1 MKKLILLYL
10 LTLSYSQDHWETA
23 IYANDEWS
31 YLVPIEEPNS
41 NWNSIN
47 YDDSSWLVS
56 TGGFGYGDN
65 DDGTLIPNALSVYIR
80 RTFEIP
86 ESEKLVTSIL
96 HTDYDDGFIAYLND
110 IEICRSYNL
119 GNYGDFIDYDY
130 GTNGIDHE
138 AQLYLGLN
146 PEYCVIDSLEL
157 SSLIISGE
165 NLLAIQVHNVSSS
178 SSDMSSNFFLSFG
191 IQDGSSFYGETPSW
205 FQEPINFN
213 QSNLPIFIDVINN
226 LTIKSGLITQ
236 KQSEIIFENAKIF
249 PNHTQISIAIIK
261 DGKVNY
267 YGINNKN
274 DTIST
279 VNNKRS
285 VFEIGSISKVFT
297 STILANFVIDEK
309 INLNDN
315 INGYLKTSFNNDTE
329 ISFINLANHTSG
341 LPRLPSNLDLT
352 KVNPENPYKEYREK
366 ELEEYLTKHL
376 ELLNKEKFQYSNLG
390 AGLLGYTLSKIENT
404 TYENL
409 LQNKI
414 FSKFNMYN
422 STSDINK
429 IKGNL
434 VKGLNN
440 EGNDV
445 PNWEFSVLA
454 GAGAIFSTV
463 EDLSQFAISQFD
475 NSNKELKLTRK
486 KTFEVN
492 ENMDFGLGWHIL
504 KSQSKNFWYWHNG
517 GTGGYSSS
525 MVIDENTKNGII
537 ILSNVSAFNPNK
549 GNIDKLCFKLMKTIE

>member
-274 DTIST
+274 DTILT
-279 VNNKRS
+279 VNNQKS

-352 KVNPENPYKEYREK
+352 KVNPENPYKEYKEK
-366 ELEEYLTKHL
+366 GLEEYLTKHL
-376 ELLNKEKFQYSNLG
+376 ELLNKEKYQYSNLG

-492 ENMDFGLGWHIL
+492 ENMDIGLGWHIL

>member
-1 MKKLILLYL
+1 MKRLILLI
-10 LTLSYSQDHWETA
+10 TVIAFWGCDNS
-23 IYANDEWS
+23 ANDKVDTERKDNK
-31 YLVPIEEPNS
+31 VVTEKFVR
-41 NWNSIN
+41 N
-47 YDDSSWLVS
+47 Y
-56 TGGFGYGDN
+56 N
-65 DDGTLIPNALSVYIR
+65 DDDYNGIFSMFADVMKEALPLDKTTEFLKGLKSQAGNISNREFIKYENGTYASYKT
-80 RTFEIP
+80 TFERA
-86 ESEKLVTSIL
+86 V
-96 HTDYDDGFIAYLND
+96 
-110 IEICRSYNL
+110 
-119 GNYGDFIDYDY
+119 
-130 GTNGIDHE
+130 
-138 AQLYLGLN
+138 
-146 PEYCVIDSLEL
+146 
-157 SSLIISGE
+157 
-165 NLLAIQVHNVSSS
+165 
-178 SSDMSSNFFLSFG
+178 FFLNIS
-191 IQDGSSFYGETPSW
+191 IDDNSD
-205 FQEPINFN
+205 INGLFVKPFVEEDN
-213 QSNLPIFIDVINN
+213 SENVINN

-279 VNNKRS
+279 VNNQKS

-352 KVNPENPYKEYREK
+352 KVNPENPYKEYKEK

-376 ELLNKEKFQYSNLG
+376 ELLNKEKYQYSNLG

-434 VKGLNN
+434 VKGLDN

-445 PNWEFSVLA
+445 PNWELSVLA

-492 ENMDFGLGWHIL
+492 ENLDIGLGWHIL

-537 ILSNVSAFNPNK
+537 ILSNVSAFNPNM
-549 GNIDKLCFKLMKTIE
+549 GNIDKLCIELMKTIE

>member
-274 DTIST
+274 DTILT
-279 VNNKRS
+279 VNNQKS

-352 KVNPENPYKEYREK
+352 KVNPENPYKEYKEK

-376 ELLNKEKFQYSNLG
+376 ELLNKEKYQYSNLG

-492 ENMDFGLGWHIL
+492 ENLDIGLGWHIL

-537 ILSNVSAFNPNK
+537 ILSNVSAFNPNM
-549 GNIDKLCFKLMKTIE
+549 GNIDKLCFELMKTIE

>member
-1 MKKLILLYL
+1 MKKLLLLAL
-10 LTLSYSQDHWETA
+10 LVVGRVFGDTIVVQTERKDNKVVTEKF
-23 IYANDEWS
+23 
-31 YLVPIEEPNS
+31 VR
-41 NWNSIN
+41 N
-47 YDDSSWLVS
+47 Y
-56 TGGFGYGDN
+56 N
-65 DDGTLIPNALSVYIR
+65 DDDYNGIFSMFADVMKEALPLDKTTEFLKGLKFQAGNISEREFIKYENGTYASYKT
-80 RTFEIP
+80 TFERAVFVLNISIDDNSDIIGFLVKP
-86 ESEKLVTSIL
+86 FVEEVNSE
-96 HTDYDDGFIAYLND
+96 H
-110 IEICRSYNL
+110 
-119 GNYGDFIDYDY
+119 
-130 GTNGIDHE
+130 
-138 AQLYLGLN
+138 
-146 PEYCVIDSLEL
+146 
-157 SSLIISGE
+157 
-165 NLLAIQVHNVSSS
+165 
-178 SSDMSSNFFLSFG
+178 
-191 IQDGSSFYGETPSW
+191 
-205 FQEPINFN
+205 
-213 QSNLPIFIDVINN
+213 VINN

-279 VNNKRS
+279 VIDQKS

-352 KVNPENPYKEYREK
+352 KVNPENPYKEYKEK

-376 ELLNKEKFQYSNLG
+376 ELLNKEKYQYSNLG

-492 ENMDFGLGWHIL
+492 ENLDIGLGWHIL

-537 ILSNVSAFNPNK
+537 ILSNVSAFNPNM

>member
-279 VNNKRS
+279 VNNKKS

-315 INGYLKTSFNNDTE
+315 INGYLKTSFNNNTE

-352 KVNPENPYKEYREK
+352 KVNPENPYKEYKEK

-376 ELLNKEKFQYSNLG
+376 ELLNKEKYQYSNLG

>member
-1 MKKLILLYL
+1 MKRLILLI
-10 LTLSYSQDHWETA
+10 TVIAFWGCDNS
-23 IYANDEWS
+23 ANDKVDTERKDNK
-31 YLVPIEEPNS
+31 VVTEKFVR
-41 NWNSIN
+41 N
-47 YDDSSWLVS
+47 Y
-56 TGGFGYGDN
+56 N
-65 DDGTLIPNALSVYIR
+65 DDDYNGIFSMFADVMKEALPLDKTTEFLKGLKFQAGNISEREFIKYENGTYASYKT
-80 RTFEIP
+80 TFERAVFVLNI
-86 ESEKLVTSIL
+86 SI
-96 HTDYDDGFIAYLND
+96 DDNSD
-110 IEICRSYNL
+110 IN
-119 GNYGDFIDYDY
+119 
-130 GTNGIDHE
+130 
-138 AQLYLGLN
+138 
-146 PEYCVIDSLEL
+146 
-157 SSLIISGE
+157 
-165 NLLAIQVHNVSSS
+165 
-178 SSDMSSNFFLSFG
+178 
-191 IQDGSSFYGETPSW
+191 SFYVKPFVEEVNS
-205 FQEPINFN
+205 EN
-213 QSNLPIFIDVINN
+213 VINN

-274 DTIST
+274 DTILT
-279 VNNKRS
+279 VNNQKS

-315 INGYLKTSFNNDTE
+315 INGYLKTSFNNNTE

-341 LPRLPSNLDLT
+341 LSPLPSNLDLT

-376 ELLNKEKFQYSNLG
+376 ELLNKEKYQYSNLG

-492 ENMDFGLGWHIL
+492 ENLDIGLGWHIL

>member
-1 MKKLILLYL
+1 MKRLILLI
-10 LTLSYSQDHWETA
+10 TVIAFWGCDNS
-23 IYANDEWS
+23 ANDKVDTERKDNK
-31 YLVPIEEPNS
+31 VVTEKFVR
-41 NWNSIN
+41 N
-47 YDDSSWLVS
+47 Y
-56 TGGFGYGDN
+56 N
-65 DDGTLIPNALSVYIR
+65 DDDYNGIFSMFADVMKEALPLDKTTEFLKGLKSQAGNISNREFVKYENGTYASYKTTFERAVFVLNISIDDNSDINGLSVKP
-80 RTFEIP
+80 FVE
-86 ESEKLVTSIL
+86 EVNSE
-96 HTDYDDGFIAYLND
+96 N
-110 IEICRSYNL
+110 
-119 GNYGDFIDYDY
+119 
-130 GTNGIDHE
+130 
-138 AQLYLGLN
+138 
-146 PEYCVIDSLEL
+146 
-157 SSLIISGE
+157 
-165 NLLAIQVHNVSSS
+165 
-178 SSDMSSNFFLSFG
+178 
-191 IQDGSSFYGETPSW
+191 
-205 FQEPINFN
+205 
-213 QSNLPIFIDVINN
+213 VINN
-226 LTIKSGLITQ
+226 LTIKSGIITQ

-279 VNNKRS
+279 VNNKKS

-352 KVNPENPYKEYREK
+352 KVNPENPYKEYKEK

-376 ELLNKEKFQYSNLG
+376 ELLNKEKYQYSNLG

-414 FSKFNMYN
+414 FSKLNMYN

-434 VKGLNN
+434 VKGLDN

-445 PNWEFSVLA
+445 PNWELSVLA

-492 ENMDFGLGWHIL
+492 ENMDIGLGWHIL
-504 KSQSKNFWYWHNG
+504 KSQSKNFWHWHNG

-537 ILSNVSAFNPNK
+537 ILSNVSAFNPNM
-549 GNIDKLCFKLMKTIE
+549 GNIDKLCFELMKTIE

>member
-1 MKKLILLYL
+1 MKRLILLI
-10 LTLSYSQDHWETA
+10 TVIAFWGCDNS
-23 IYANDEWS
+23 ANDKVDTERKDNK
-31 YLVPIEEPNS
+31 VVTEKFVR
-41 NWNSIN
+41 N
-47 YDDSSWLVS
+47 Y
-56 TGGFGYGDN
+56 N
-65 DDGTLIPNALSVYIR
+65 DDDYNGIFSMFADVVKEELPIDKTTEFLKGLKSQAGNISNREFVKYENGTYASYKT
-80 RTFEIP
+80 TFERA
-86 ESEKLVTSIL
+86 V
-96 HTDYDDGFIAYLND
+96 
-110 IEICRSYNL
+110 
-119 GNYGDFIDYDY
+119 
-130 GTNGIDHE
+130 
-138 AQLYLGLN
+138 
-146 PEYCVIDSLEL
+146 
-157 SSLIISGE
+157 
-165 NLLAIQVHNVSSS
+165 
-178 SSDMSSNFFLSFG
+178 FFLNIS
-191 IQDGSSFYGETPSW
+191 IDDNSD
-205 FQEPINFN
+205 INGLFVKPFVEEVN
-213 QSNLPIFIDVINN
+213 SENVINN

-274 DTIST
+274 DTILT
-279 VNNKRS
+279 VNNQKS

-352 KVNPENPYKEYREK
+352 KVNPENPYKEYKEK

-376 ELLNKEKFQYSNLG
+376 ELLNKEKYQYSNLG

-429 IKGNL
+429 IKENL

-492 ENMDFGLGWHIL
+492 ENMDIGLGWYIL

-537 ILSNVSAFNPNK
+537 ILSNVSAFNPNM
-549 GNIDKLCFKLMKTIE
+549 GNIDKLCFELMKTIE

>member
-226 LTIKSGLITQ
+226 LTIKSGIITQ

-315 INGYLKTSFNNDTE
+315 INGYLKTSFNNNTE

-352 KVNPENPYKEYREK
+352 KVNPENPYKEYKEK
-366 ELEEYLTKHL
+366 GLEEYLTKHL
-376 ELLNKEKFQYSNLG
+376 ELLNKEKYQYSNLG

-492 ENMDFGLGWHIL
+492 ENLDIGLGWHIL

>member
-267 YGINNKN
+267 YGIHNKN

-279 VNNKRS
+279 VIDQKS

-376 ELLNKEKFQYSNLG
+376 ELLNKEKYQYSNLG

-429 IKGNL
+429 IKENL

-492 ENMDFGLGWHIL
+492 ENMDIGLGWYIL
-504 KSQSKNFWYWHNG
+504 KSQSKNFWYSHNG

-537 ILSNVSAFNPNK
+537 ILSNISAFNPNM
-549 GNIDKLCFKLMKTIE
+549 GNIDKLCFALMKTIE

>member
-1 MKKLILLYL
+1 MKRLILLI
-10 LTLSYSQDHWETA
+10 TVIAFWGCDNS
-23 IYANDEWS
+23 ANDKVDTERKDNK
-31 YLVPIEEPNS
+31 VVTEKFVR
-41 NWNSIN
+41 N
-47 YDDSSWLVS
+47 Y
-56 TGGFGYGDN
+56 N
-65 DDGTLIPNALSVYIR
+65 DDDYNGIFSMFADVMKEALPLDKTTEFLKGLKFQAGNISEREFIKYENGTYASYKT
-80 RTFEIP
+80 TFERAVFVLNISIDDNSDINGLFVKP
-86 ESEKLVTSIL
+86 FVEEVNSE
-96 HTDYDDGFIAYLND
+96 N
-110 IEICRSYNL
+110 
-119 GNYGDFIDYDY
+119 
-130 GTNGIDHE
+130 
-138 AQLYLGLN
+138 
-146 PEYCVIDSLEL
+146 
-157 SSLIISGE
+157 
-165 NLLAIQVHNVSSS
+165 
-178 SSDMSSNFFLSFG
+178 
-191 IQDGSSFYGETPSW
+191 
-205 FQEPINFN
+205 
-213 QSNLPIFIDVINN
+213 VINN

-279 VNNKRS
+279 VNNKKS

-315 INGYLKTSFNNDTE
+315 INGYLKTSFNNNTE

-341 LPRLPSNLDLT
+341 LSPLPSNLDLT

-376 ELLNKEKFQYSNLG
+376 ELLNKEKYQYSNLG

-434 VKGLNN
+434 VKGLDN

-445 PNWEFSVLA
+445 PNWELSVLA

-492 ENMDFGLGWHIL
+492 ENLDIGLGWHIL

>member
-1 MKKLILLYL
+1 MKRLILLI
-10 LTLSYSQDHWETA
+10 TVIAFWGCDNS
-23 IYANDEWS
+23 ANDKVDTERKDNK
-31 YLVPIEEPNS
+31 VVTEKFVR
-41 NWNSIN
+41 N
-47 YDDSSWLVS
+47 Y
-56 TGGFGYGDN
+56 N
-65 DDGTLIPNALSVYIR
+65 DDDYNGIFSMFADVMKEALPLDKTTEFLKGLKSQAGNISNREFIKYENGTYASYKT
-80 RTFEIP
+80 TFERA
-86 ESEKLVTSIL
+86 V
-96 HTDYDDGFIAYLND
+96 
-110 IEICRSYNL
+110 
-119 GNYGDFIDYDY
+119 
-130 GTNGIDHE
+130 
-138 AQLYLGLN
+138 
-146 PEYCVIDSLEL
+146 
-157 SSLIISGE
+157 
-165 NLLAIQVHNVSSS
+165 
-178 SSDMSSNFFLSFG
+178 FFLNIS
-191 IQDGSSFYGETPSW
+191 IDDNSD
-205 FQEPINFN
+205 INGLFVKPFVEEVN
-213 QSNLPIFIDVINN
+213 SENVINN
-226 LTIKSGLITQ
+226 LTIKSGIITQ

-279 VNNKRS
+279 VNNQKS

-315 INGYLKTSFNNDTE
+315 INGYLKTSFNNNTE

-341 LPRLPSNLDLT
+341 LSPLPSNLDLT
-352 KVNPENPYKEYREK
+352 KVNPENPYKEYKEK

-376 ELLNKEKFQYSNLG
+376 ELLNKEKYQYSNLG

-434 VKGLNN
+434 VKGLDN

-445 PNWEFSVLA
+445 PNWELSVLA

-492 ENMDFGLGWHIL
+492 ENLDIGLGWHIL

-537 ILSNVSAFNPNK
+537 ILSNVSAFNPNM
-549 GNIDKLCFKLMKTIE
+549 GNIDKLCFELMKTIE

>member
-315 INGYLKTSFNNDTE
+315 INGYLKTSFNNNTE

-376 ELLNKEKFQYSNLG
+376 ELLNKEKYQYSNLG

>member
-1 MKKLILLYL
+1 MKRLILLI
-10 LTLSYSQDHWETA
+10 TVIAFWGCDNS
-23 IYANDEWS
+23 ANDKVDTERKDNK
-31 YLVPIEEPNS
+31 VVTEKFVR
-41 NWNSIN
+41 N
-47 YDDSSWLVS
+47 Y
-56 TGGFGYGDN
+56 N
-65 DDGTLIPNALSVYIR
+65 DDDYNGIFSMFADVVKEELPIDKTTEFLKGLKSQAGNISEREFVKYENGTYASYKT
-80 RTFEIP
+80 TFERA
-86 ESEKLVTSIL
+86 V
-96 HTDYDDGFIAYLND
+96 
-110 IEICRSYNL
+110 
-119 GNYGDFIDYDY
+119 
-130 GTNGIDHE
+130 
-138 AQLYLGLN
+138 
-146 PEYCVIDSLEL
+146 
-157 SSLIISGE
+157 
-165 NLLAIQVHNVSSS
+165 
-178 SSDMSSNFFLSFG
+178 FFLNIS
-191 IQDGSSFYGETPSW
+191 IDDNSD
-205 FQEPINFN
+205 INGLFVKPFVEEN
-213 QSNLPIFIDVINN
+213 NSENVINN
-226 LTIKSGLITQ
+226 LTIKSGIITQ

-274 DTIST
+274 DTILT
-279 VNNKRS
+279 VNNQKS

-376 ELLNKEKFQYSNLG
+376 ELLNKEKYQYSNLG

-434 VKGLNN
+434 VKGLDN

-445 PNWEFSVLA
+445 PNWELSVLA

-492 ENMDFGLGWHIL
+492 ENLDIGLGWHIL

-537 ILSNVSAFNPNK
+537 ILSNISAFNPNM
-549 GNIDKLCFKLMKTIE
+549 GNIDKLCFELMKTIE

>member
-1 MKKLILLYL
+1 MKRLILLI
-10 LTLSYSQDHWETA
+10 TVIAFWGCDNS
-23 IYANDEWS
+23 ANDKVDTERKDNK
-31 YLVPIEEPNS
+31 VVTEKFVR
-41 NWNSIN
+41 N
-47 YDDSSWLVS
+47 Y
-56 TGGFGYGDN
+56 N
-65 DDGTLIPNALSVYIR
+65 DDDYNGIFSMFADVMKEALPLDKTTEFLKGLKFQAGNISEREFIKYENGTYASYKT
-80 RTFEIP
+80 TFERGVFVLNISIDDNSDIIGFLVKP
-86 ESEKLVTSIL
+86 FVEEVNSE
-96 HTDYDDGFIAYLND
+96 N
-110 IEICRSYNL
+110 
-119 GNYGDFIDYDY
+119 
-130 GTNGIDHE
+130 
-138 AQLYLGLN
+138 
-146 PEYCVIDSLEL
+146 
-157 SSLIISGE
+157 
-165 NLLAIQVHNVSSS
+165 
-178 SSDMSSNFFLSFG
+178 
-191 IQDGSSFYGETPSW
+191 
-205 FQEPINFN
+205 
-213 QSNLPIFIDVINN
+213 VINN

-352 KVNPENPYKEYREK
+352 KVNPENPYKEYKEK

-376 ELLNKEKFQYSNLG
+376 ELLNKEKYQYSNLG

-434 VKGLNN
+434 VKGLDN

-445 PNWEFSVLA
+445 PNWELSVLA

-492 ENMDFGLGWHIL
+492 ENMDIGLGWYIL

-537 ILSNVSAFNPNK
+537 ILSNISAFNPNM
-549 GNIDKLCFKLMKTIE
+549 GNIDKLCFELMKTIE

>member
-1 MKKLILLYL
+1 MKRLILLI
-10 LTLSYSQDHWETA
+10 TVIAFWGCDNS
-23 IYANDEWS
+23 ANDKVDTERKDNK
-31 YLVPIEEPNS
+31 VVTEKFVR
-41 NWNSIN
+41 N
-47 YDDSSWLVS
+47 Y
-56 TGGFGYGDN
+56 N
-65 DDGTLIPNALSVYIR
+65 DDDYNGIFSMFADVMKEALPLDKTTEFLKGLKFQAGNISEREFIKYENGTYASYKT
-80 RTFEIP
+80 TFERAVFVLNISIDDNSDINSFSVKP
-86 ESEKLVTSIL
+86 FVEEVNSE
-96 HTDYDDGFIAYLND
+96 N
-110 IEICRSYNL
+110 
-119 GNYGDFIDYDY
+119 
-130 GTNGIDHE
+130 
-138 AQLYLGLN
+138 
-146 PEYCVIDSLEL
+146 
-157 SSLIISGE
+157 
-165 NLLAIQVHNVSSS
+165 
-178 SSDMSSNFFLSFG
+178 
-191 IQDGSSFYGETPSW
+191 
-205 FQEPINFN
+205 
-213 QSNLPIFIDVINN
+213 VINN
-226 LTIKSGLITQ
+226 LTIKSGIITQ

-267 YGINNKN
+267 YGIHNKN

-279 VNNKRS
+279 VNNQKS

-315 INGYLKTSFNNDTE
+315 INGYLKTSFNNNTE

-341 LPRLPSNLDLT
+341 LSPLPSNLDLT

-376 ELLNKEKFQYSNLG
+376 ELLNKEKYQYSNLG

>member
-1 MKKLILLYL
+1 MKRLILLI
-10 LTLSYSQDHWETA
+10 TVIAFWGCDNS
-23 IYANDEWS
+23 ANDKVDTERKDNKVVTEKFVRNYNNNDYNGIFSMFADVMKEALPLDKTTEFLKGLKSQAGNISNREFIKYENGTYAS
-31 YLVPIEEPNS
+31 YK
-41 NWNSIN
+41 
-47 YDDSSWLVS
+47 
-56 TGGFGYGDN
+56 T
-65 DDGTLIPNALSVYIR
+65 
-80 RTFEIP
+80 TFERA
-86 ESEKLVTSIL
+86 V
-96 HTDYDDGFIAYLND
+96 
-110 IEICRSYNL
+110 
-119 GNYGDFIDYDY
+119 
-130 GTNGIDHE
+130 
-138 AQLYLGLN
+138 
-146 PEYCVIDSLEL
+146 
-157 SSLIISGE
+157 
-165 NLLAIQVHNVSSS
+165 
-178 SSDMSSNFFLSFG
+178 FFLNIS
-191 IQDGSSFYGETPSW
+191 IDDNSD
-205 FQEPINFN
+205 INGLSIRPYVEEVN
-213 QSNLPIFIDVINN
+213 SENVINN
-226 LTIKSGLITQ
+226 LTIKSGIITQ

-279 VNNKRS
+279 VNNQKS

-315 INGYLKTSFNNDTE
+315 INGYLKTSFNNNTE

-341 LPRLPSNLDLT
+341 LSPLPSNLDLT
-352 KVNPENPYKEYREK
+352 KVNPENPYKEYKEK

-376 ELLNKEKFQYSNLG
+376 ELLNKGKYQYSNLG

-463 EDLSQFAISQFD
+463 EDLSKFAISQFD

-492 ENMDFGLGWHIL
+492 ENLDIGLGWHIL

-537 ILSNVSAFNPNK
+537 ILSNVSAFNPNM
-549 GNIDKLCFKLMKTIE
+549 GNIDKLCFELMKTIE

>member
-1 MKKLILLYL
+1 MKRLILLI
-10 LTLSYSQDHWETA
+10 TVIAFWGCDNS
-23 IYANDEWS
+23 ANDKVDTERKDNK
-31 YLVPIEEPNS
+31 VVTEKFVR
-41 NWNSIN
+41 N
-47 YDDSSWLVS
+47 Y
-56 TGGFGYGDN
+56 N
-65 DDGTLIPNALSVYIR
+65 DDDYNGIFSMFADVMKEALPLDKTTEFLKGLKFQAGNISNREFIKYENGTYASYKT
-80 RTFEIP
+80 TFERA
-86 ESEKLVTSIL
+86 V
-96 HTDYDDGFIAYLND
+96 
-110 IEICRSYNL
+110 
-119 GNYGDFIDYDY
+119 
-130 GTNGIDHE
+130 
-138 AQLYLGLN
+138 
-146 PEYCVIDSLEL
+146 
-157 SSLIISGE
+157 
-165 NLLAIQVHNVSSS
+165 
-178 SSDMSSNFFLSFG
+178 FFLNIS
-191 IQDGSSFYGETPSW
+191 IDDNSD
-205 FQEPINFN
+205 INGLFVKPFVEEN
-213 QSNLPIFIDVINN
+213 NSENVINN
-226 LTIKSGLITQ
+226 LTIKSGIITQ

-274 DTIST
+274 DTILT
-279 VNNKRS
+279 VNNQKS

-352 KVNPENPYKEYREK
+352 KVNPENPYKEYKEK

-376 ELLNKEKFQYSNLG
+376 ELLNKEKYQYSNLG

-434 VKGLNN
+434 VKGLDN

-445 PNWEFSVLA
+445 PNWELSVLA

-492 ENMDFGLGWHIL
+492 ENLDIGLGWHIL

-537 ILSNVSAFNPNK
+537 ILSNVSGFNPNM
-549 GNIDKLCFKLMKTIE
+549 GNIDKLCFELMKTIE

>member
-279 VNNKRS
+279 VNNKKS

-315 INGYLKTSFNNDTE
+315 INGYLKTSFNNNTE

-352 KVNPENPYKEYREK
+352 KVNPENPYKEYKEK
-366 ELEEYLTKHL
+366 GLEEYLTKHL
-376 ELLNKEKFQYSNLG
+376 ELLNKEKYQYSNLG

-492 ENMDFGLGWHIL
+492 ENLDIGLGWHIL

>member
-376 ELLNKEKFQYSNLG
+376 ELLNKEKYQYSNLG

-445 PNWEFSVLA
+445 PNWELSVLA

-492 ENMDFGLGWHIL
+492 ENLDIGLGWHIL

-537 ILSNVSAFNPNK
+537 ILSNISAFNPNM
-549 GNIDKLCFKLMKTIE
+549 GNIDKLCFALMKTIE

>member
-1 MKKLILLYL
+1 VKKQ
-10 LTLSYSQDHWETA
+10 T
-23 IYANDEWS
+23 
-31 YLVPIEEPNS
+31 IEM
-41 NWNSIN
+41 
-47 YDDSSWLVS
+47 
-56 TGGFGYGDN
+56 
-65 DDGTLIPNALSVYIR
+65 
-80 RTFEIP
+80 
-86 ESEKLVTSIL
+86 
-96 HTDYDDGFIAYLND
+96 
-110 IEICRSYNL
+110 C
-119 GNYGDFIDYDY
+119 
-130 GTNGIDHE
+130 
-138 AQLYLGLN
+138 
-146 PEYCVIDSLEL
+146 
-157 SSLIISGE
+157 E
-165 NLLAIQVHNVSSS
+165 N
-178 SSDMSSNFFLSFG
+178 
-191 IQDGSSFYGETPSW
+191 
-205 FQEPINFN
+205 
-213 QSNLPIFIDVINN
+213 
-226 LTIKSGLITQ
+226 
-236 KQSEIIFENAKIF
+236 
-249 PNHTQISIAIIK
+249 AIIK

-267 YGINNKN
+267 YGINNRN

-279 VNNKRS
+279 VNNQKS

-341 LPRLPSNLDLT
+341 LPTLPSNLDLT
-352 KVNPENPYKEYREK
+352 KVNPENPYKEYKEK
-366 ELEEYLTKHL
+366 GLEEYLTKHL
-376 ELLNKEKFQYSNLG
+376 ELLNKEKYQYSNLG

-492 ENMDFGLGWHIL
+492 ENMDIGLGWHIL

-537 ILSNVSAFNPNK
+537 ILSNVSAFNTNMV
-549 GNIDKLCFKLMKTIE
+549 NIDKLCFELMKTIE